1 MVIVGVDPGSTR
13 TGVAVFDSSKRKW
26 LHVQSIELSGLEEAV
41 RLVAL
46 EDYLRVLFEVFQ
58 PEDLAVERL
67 VWGRNHNN
75 LLQIA
80 ECRGVV
86 KAVAYRKGM
95 KIYEYYPTQVKAA
108 LSGYGQESKSGLLR
122 FIQAETKFDLYPL
135 FDDTS
140 DAMALALV
148 HSMVVNALC

>member
-1 MVIVGVDPGSTR
+1 MIIVGVDPGSTR
-13 TGVAVFDSSKRKW
+13 TGVAVFDSSDRTW
-26 LHVQSIELSGLEEAV
+26 LHVQSIELSGLSESV
-41 RLVAL
+41 RLIKL
-46 EDYLRVLFEVFQ
+46 EGYLGILFDVFRPDQ
-58 PEDLAVERL
+58 LAVERL

-86 KAVAYRKGM
+86 KALAYRKGM
-95 KIYEYYPTQVKAA
+95 RIFEYYPTQVKAS

-122 FIQAETKFDLYPL
+122 FIQAETDFKMDPV

-148 HSMVVNALC
+148 HSMMGEL